1 MNTSTFAKT
10 IVSHWSVIAV
20 VAVLIYYSIFSHEF
34 QLYWDDQ
41 WQVINSMTNDGIS
54 LKNLQTIFHSISN
67 GQYSPINQL
76 YYTLIH
82 LCFGYSSLAFHI
94 GNLLFHIF
102 NACLVYLLAYSFIRN
117 HFDSKKALGISFFTA
132 LLFAIHP
139 VQVETVCWISA
150 SKIVLSTFFYLS
162 ALICYIQYMR
172 NSKWQ
177 YLLASVVSSIL
188 AMGCKEQ
195 SVIIV
200 PCLLLFDWMLFKRNM
215 RSLKVYIEKVYYLIP
230 AIAIFIV
237 TLVANKNTGEEI
249 IGYTIVDRF
258 IFLCY
263 SVFKYLLIS
272 AIPFKL
278 SYLYPFPFQVGEKI
292 PMALWIYPFVI
303 LFIGYVIYLN
313 RRKPLLVFCT
323 LFFILHLLPV
333 LHVIPLPRYVVVADR
348 YLYIPYIAFAIGL
361 SILSYHLYERQRKWI
376 LYAGFLYCSYL
387 CVYTAGYAPAWK
399 NSDTMK
405 EHFKEV
411 LKKRETNLS
420 INFKHEKQ

>member
-139 VQVETVCWISA
+139 VQVYHIS
-150 SKIVLSTFFYLS
+150 
-162 ALICYIQYMR
+162 
-172 NSKWQ
+172 
-177 YLLASVVSSIL
+177 
-188 AMGCKEQ
+188 
-195 SVIIV
+195 
-200 PCLLLFDWMLFKRNM
+200 
-215 RSLKVYIEKVYYLIP
+215 
-230 AIAIFIV
+230 
-237 TLVANKNTGEEI
+237 
-249 IGYTIVDRF
+249 
-258 IFLCY
+258 
-263 SVFKYLLIS
+263 
-272 AIPFKL
+272 
-278 SYLYPFPFQVGEKI
+278 
-292 PMALWIYPFVI
+292 
-303 LFIGYVIYLN
+303 
-313 RRKPLLVFCT
+313 
-323 LFFILHLLPV
+323 
-333 LHVIPLPRYVVVADR
+333 
-348 YLYIPYIAFAIGL
+348 
-361 SILSYHLYERQRKWI
+361 YE
-376 LYAGFLYCSYL
+376 
-387 CVYTAGYAPAWK
+387 
-399 NSDTMK
+399 
-405 EHFKEV
+405 
-411 LKKRETNLS
+411 
-420 INFKHEKQ
+420 

>member
-82 LCFGYSSLAFHI
+82 LCFGYNSLAFHI

-102 NACLVYLLAYSFIRN
+102 NVCLVY
-117 HFDSKKALGISFFTA
+117 
-132 LLFAIHP
+132 
-139 VQVETVCWISA
+139 
-150 SKIVLSTFFYLS
+150 
-162 ALICYIQYMR
+162 
-172 NSKWQ
+172 
-177 YLLASVVSSIL
+177 
-188 AMGCKEQ
+188 
-195 SVIIV
+195 
-200 PCLLLFDWMLFKRNM
+200 
-215 RSLKVYIEKVYYLIP
+215 
-230 AIAIFIV
+230 
-237 TLVANKNTGEEI
+237 
-249 IGYTIVDRF
+249 
-258 IFLCY
+258 
-263 SVFKYLLIS
+263 
-272 AIPFKL
+272 
-278 SYLYPFPFQVGEKI
+278 
-292 PMALWIYPFVI
+292 
-303 LFIGYVIYLN
+303 
-313 RRKPLLVFCT
+313 LLVFCT

-333 LHVIPLPRYVVVADR
+333 LHVIPLPRYVVAADR

-376 LYAGFLYCSYL
+376 LYAEFLYCSYL
-387 CVYTAGYAPAWK
+387 CIYTADYAPAWK
-399 NSDTMK
+399 NSDTLK

>member
-1 MNTSTFAKT
+1 MNTSTFTKT

-102 NACLVYLLAYSFIRN
+102 NAYLVYLLAYSFIRN

-292 PMALWIYPFVI
+292 PMALWIYP
-303 LFIGYVIYLN
+303 L
-313 RRKPLLVFCT
+313 
-323 LFFILHLLPV
+323 
-333 LHVIPLPRYVVVADR
+333 
-348 YLYIPYIAFAIGL
+348 
-361 SILSYHLYERQRKWI
+361 LSY
-376 LYAGFLYCSYL
+376 S
-387 CVYTAGYAPAWK
+387 
-399 NSDTMK
+399 
-405 EHFKEV
+405 
-411 LKKRETNLS
+411 
-420 INFKHEKQ
+420 